1 MSNYDITINRKY
13 KDSVFNIVFSDKKE
27 LLSLYNAL
35 ADKDYDDPELL
46 QINTLKDAVFINIRN
61 DVSFILGSELNLY
74 EHQSTRNPNM
84 ALRGLFYFSD
94 LYKSMYYSEK
104 IFYSTPLSILT
115 PRFIVFYNGGEDVPD
130 RYEIRLSDLFVCKDG
145 SEPDV
150 EVVAHVYN
158 INVGHNEE
166 LAKRCR
172 KLREYSIFVDRIRKA
187 LNECGNDANLVPKDE
202 VLKVIR
208 NCVKED
214 ILADILGKEASRIMN
229 SVLENFNMDVFVEAV
244 MADGEAKGEARGIKI
259 GEAKGNK
266 IGEERGEAKGMNKLA
281 EVYGLL
287 KSGMSPDDILA
298 KGYGKEY
305 IDLARSM
312 MGVD

>member
-1 MSNYDITINRKY
+1 MNNYDITINRKY

-208 NCVKED
+208 NCIKED

-244 MADGEAKGEARGIKI
+244 MADGEAKGI
-259 GEAKGNK
+259 K

-287 KSGMSPDDILA
+287 KSGMSPNDILA

-305 IDLARSM
+305 IDLAKSM

>member
-1 MSNYDITINRKY
+1 M
-13 KDSVFNIVFSDKKE
+13 
-27 LLSLYNAL
+27 
-35 ADKDYDDPELL
+35 
-46 QINTLKDAVFINIRN
+46 
-61 DVSFILGSELNLY
+61 
-74 EHQSTRNPNM
+74 
-84 ALRGLFYFSD
+84 
-94 LYKSMYYSEK
+94 
-104 IFYSTPLSILT
+104 
-115 PRFIVFYNGGEDVPD
+115 FYNGGEDVPD

-166 LAKRCR
+166 LANKCR

-202 VLKVIR
+202 VLRVIR

-244 MADGEAKGEARGIKI
+244 MADGEAKGEARGEARGIKI
-259 GEAKGNK
+259 GET
-266 IGEERGEAKGMNKLA
+266 RGETRGMNKLA
-281 EVYGLL
+281 EVYSLL
-287 KSGMSPDDILA
+287 KSGISPRDILD
-298 KGYGKEY
+298 KGYNQEY
-305 IDLARSM
+305 IDLAKKM
-312 MGVD
+312 MEET

>member
-1 MSNYDITINRKY
+1 M
-13 KDSVFNIVFSDKKE
+13 
-27 LLSLYNAL
+27 
-35 ADKDYDDPELL
+35 
-46 QINTLKDAVFINIRN
+46 
-61 DVSFILGSELNLY
+61 
-74 EHQSTRNPNM
+74 
-84 ALRGLFYFSD
+84 
-94 LYKSMYYSEK
+94 
-104 IFYSTPLSILT
+104 
-115 PRFIVFYNGGEDVPD
+115 
-130 RYEIRLSDLFVCKDG
+130 
-145 SEPDV
+145 
-150 EVVAHVYN
+150 VAHVYN

-166 LAKRCR
+166 LANKCR

-244 MADGEAKGEARGIKI
+244 MADGEAKGI
-259 GEAKGNK
+259 K

-287 KSGMSPDDILA
+287 KSGMSPNDILA

-305 IDLARSM
+305 IDLAKSM

>member
-1 MSNYDITINRKY
+1 MNNYDITINRKY
-13 KDSVFNIVFSDKKE
+13 KDSVFNIVFSNKKE

-208 NCVKED
+208 NCIKED

-259 GEAKGNK
+259 GENQC
-266 IGEERGEAKGMNKLA
+266 MNKLT
-281 EVYGLL
+281 EVHGLL

>member
-1 MSNYDITINRKY
+1 MNNYDITINRKY

-130 RYEIRLSDLFVCKDG
+130 R
-145 SEPDV
+145 
-150 EVVAHVYN
+150 
-158 INVGHNEE
+158 
-166 LAKRCR
+166 
-172 KLREYSIFVDRIRKA
+172 
-187 LNECGNDANLVPKDE
+187 
-202 VLKVIR
+202 
-208 NCVKED
+208 
-214 ILADILGKEASRIMN
+214 
-229 SVLENFNMDVFVEAV
+229 
-244 MADGEAKGEARGIKI
+244 
-259 GEAKGNK
+259 
-266 IGEERGEAKGMNKLA
+266 
-281 EVYGLL
+281 
-287 KSGMSPDDILA
+287 
-298 KGYGKEY
+298 
-305 IDLARSM
+305 
-312 MGVD
+312 

>member
-1 MSNYDITINRKY
+1 M
-13 KDSVFNIVFSDKKE
+13 
-27 LLSLYNAL
+27 
-35 ADKDYDDPELL
+35 
-46 QINTLKDAVFINIRN
+46 
-61 DVSFILGSELNLY
+61 
-74 EHQSTRNPNM
+74 
-84 ALRGLFYFSD
+84 
-94 LYKSMYYSEK
+94 
-104 IFYSTPLSILT
+104 
-115 PRFIVFYNGGEDVPD
+115 FYNGGEDVPD

-202 VLKVIR
+202 VLKVIQG
-208 NCVKED
+208 CVKED

-259 GEAKGNK
+259 GEAKGIK
-266 IGEERGEAKGMNKLA
+266 IGENQGMNKLA
-281 EVYGLL
+281 EVYGML
-287 KSGMSPDDILA
+287 KSGMSPNYILA

-305 IDLARSM
+305 IDLAKSM